1 MPLPCFNFCL
11 GSSDAGKPKTTD
23 KPSSQQPATNPT
35 ETSSTIDNQVI
46 KSETL
51 EDPHT
56 SSAPAKNNPKMA
68 EGVSAAVAASLASGG
83 VESVGFLNDLV
94 RQLWD
99 YINIAGGKL
108 TKEIVEPMFK
118 EMLPGPLKSLHFEK
132 IDLGKKPLKFDNVDV
147 HTREKGMVKLDID
160 VSWDGNCDI
169 ELAASMLG
177 SFGVESVKI
186 KGRLSVLL
194 CPLINRMPI
203 VSAMQIGFINP
214 PDIELDFT
222 GLAQVADLCI
232 IDDTIRSIIQNVL
245 AGILVLPNRLLIKL
259 DPTNNFFDTY
269 KHPLGL
275 IRITIVKGQ
284 GFKVPKQ
291 FIKDIPDVYCKVK
304 FGAEK
309 MWKTSTKNN
318 DTTPEWD
325 EKKDFILSDHD
336 QILEIEALDDDL
348 AGDDNLGA
356 GKITVGKLLLA
367 GGTTDIPLIHE
378 GEDTGASITVSSS
391 IYQFTSETI
400 SCESPD
406 HSGKELLCGLVTVL
420 VAGASNI
427 PGKREEAASK
437 VQLTYDGKDY
447 LTPTIFNNP
456 GIDAI
461 NPSYDWSF
469 RVPLTPD
476 MISSSPGF
484 TFTLMNGK
492 ETIGSTSA
500 TFEEVLQSPEKT
512 LTAKRD
518 MGEGAS
524 IDFRICIAGVHMV

>member
-1 MPLPCFNFCL
+1 MRLPCFSLCL
-11 GSSDAGKPKTTD
+11 DTSDTD
-23 KPSSQQPATNPT
+23 KQKATNKHSPQNPATNT
-35 ETSSTIDNQVI
+35 TGISSSIDKEINT
-46 KSETL
+46 SETPK
-51 EDPHT
+51 DRDT
-56 SSAPAKNNPKMA
+56 SAVPPKYTQKMA
-68 EGVSAAVAASLASGG
+68 EGVSAAIAASLASGG

-108 TKEIVEPMFK
+108 TKEIVEPIFK
-118 EMLPGPLKSLHFEK
+118 EVLPGPLKSLHFEK
-132 IDLGKKPLKFDNVDV
+132 IDLGKKPLTFDNVDV

-169 ELAASMLG
+169 ELAANMLG
-177 SFGVESVKI
+177 KFGVESVKI

-232 IDDTIRSIIQNVL
+232 IDDTIRSVIQNVL

-275 IRITIVKGQ
+275 IRLTVVKGQ

-291 FIKDIPDVYCKVK
+291 FIKDIPDVYCKIK
-304 FGAEK
+304 LGAEEK
-309 MWKTSTKNN
+309 WKTSTINN
-318 DTTPEWD
+318 DTTPEWN

-336 QILEIEALDDDL
+336 QIIEIEALDDDL
-348 AGDDNLGA
+348 AGDDNLGS

-367 GGTTDIPLIHE
+367 GGTADVPLIHK
-378 GEDTGASITVSSS
+378 GEDTGASITISSS

-420 VAGASNI
+420 IAGASNI

-437 VQLTYDGKDY
+437 VKLTYHGKDY
-447 LTPTIFNNP
+447 LTPTIFHNP

-461 NPSYDWSF
+461 NPSYDWSL

-476 MISSSPGF
+476 MISSSPDF
-484 TFTLMNGK
+484 TLTLMNGK
-492 ETIGSTSA
+492 ETIGTTSVA
-500 TFEEVLQSPEKT
+500 FEDVWQSAEKT
-512 LTAKRD
+512 LTTKRD
-518 MGEGAS
+518 MGDSSS
-524 IDFRICIAGVHMV
+524 IDFHIRIAGVHMV